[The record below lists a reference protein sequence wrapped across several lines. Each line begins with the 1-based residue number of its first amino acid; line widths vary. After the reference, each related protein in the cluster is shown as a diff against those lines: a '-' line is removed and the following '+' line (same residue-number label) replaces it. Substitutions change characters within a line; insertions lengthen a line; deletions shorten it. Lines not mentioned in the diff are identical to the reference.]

1 MALTLPTPIPDQ
13 WDTLATAEHVDD
25 QLARVPEG
33 VEPFSLAVKANIAV
47 AGFPFSGSN
56 RALARRIAAADAPIV
71 AALRHRGAVVV
82 GTTNM
87 HELAF
92 GITSNNAAYGPVRNP
107 HDPERIAGGSSGGS
121 AAAVA
126 SGEVDLALGSD
137 TGGSIAIP
145 ASLSG
150 TYGYR
155 PSVGLWPLDK
165 KIGLSWTRDTIGV
178 FARDLDRI
186 LDTAR
191 WLGATRP
198 AELPRPVVA
207 VPSILVD
214 DLHPHTQAAW
224 DAALSRLR
232 ERTDVVELDLEEVHA
247 LAHPAEMPVVL
258 FETVQQ
264 LTAHAAEAFDCPPSE
279 ALARLRDEI
288 ASPDVRA
295 IVTAMLEH
303 PVPAELYAA
312 AIADVHLA
320 RERYEARLDEFGIDV
335 VAFPSTPAP
344 APRIGEDDTVEHLG
358 ERVPTFP
365 LYIRNTG
372 PGTMLGTP
380 MATLPLRPEG
390 LPVGLTLM
398 GRRFGDGAALGA
410 ARAVDRVLAE
420 S

>member
-1 MALTLPTPIPDQ
+1 MPA
-13 WDTLATAEHVDD
+13 
-25 QLARVPEG
+25 G

-56 RALARRIAAADAPIV
+56 RALARRTASADAAIV
-71 AALRHRGAVVV
+71 ALLRHRGAVVV
-82 GTTNM
+82 GTTSM

-107 HDPERIAGGSSGGS
+107 HDPERTAGGSSGGS

-155 PSVGLWPLDK
+155 PSVGLWPLDG

-186 LDTAR
+186 LDSAR
-191 WLGATRP
+191 WIAGTRP
-198 AELPRPVVA
+198 ADIERPVIG
-207 VPSILVD
+207 VPAELVRE
-214 DLHPHTQAAW
+214 LHPSTRAAW
-224 DAALSRLR
+224 DAALDRLR
-232 ERTDVVELDLEEVHA
+232 EAVEIVELEWGEGHD
-247 LAHPAEMPVVL
+247 LAHAAEMPVVL
-258 FETVQQ
+258 FETRQQ
-264 LTAHAAEAFDCPPSE
+264 LAAHAAEAFDCPPSE
-279 ALARLRDEI
+279 ALARLRDKI

-295 IVTAMLEH
+295 IVGSMIDA
-303 PVPAELYAA
+303 PVPADEYAA
-312 AIADVHLA
+312 QLANVHRA
-320 RERYEARLDEFGIDV
+320 RDLYERMLDDRGLDV

-344 APRIGEDDTVEHLG
+344 APPIGDDATVEHLG

-372 PGTMLGTP
+372 PGTMLGAP

-398 GRRFGDGAALGA
+398 GRRFGDAATLGA
-410 ARAVDRVLAE
+410 ARTVDGVFGGG
-420 S
+420 